1 MTTMHSNPT
10 AGHAGPRDQAGPAA
24 RRFGYLV
31 AIAVNATM
39 LYLVNRS
46 PGWEALS
53 FLTPSTAEV
62 IGIVNAS
69 ILASVVANLV
79 YLVWDADWV
88 RALGDVAT
96 TSIGLAALV
105 QIWQV
110 WPVDFDA
117 GTPWDT
123 VARWVIGIGIFG
135 SAIGII
141 AALVKLGR
149 SLSASP
155 SWPDDPSPGTSTR
168 HRA

>member
-1 MTTMHSNPT
+1 MTTMHTNPT
-10 AGHAGPRDQAGPAA
+10 AGHARPRTQAGPAA

-31 AIAVNATM
+31 AIAVNAAM

-46 PGWEALS
+46 PGWEALP
-53 FLTPSTAEV
+53 FLTPSTVEV

-69 ILASVVANLV
+69 IVASIVANVV

-110 WPVDFDA
+110 WPVEFDA

-123 VARWVIGIGIFG
+123 VARWVIGIGIIG

-141 AALVKLGR
+141 AALVRLGR

-155 SWPDDPSPGTSTR
+155 SWPDDPSPGTWTR
-168 HRA
+168 HHA

>member
-10 AGHAGPRDQAGPAA
+10 AGHAGPRTQAGPAA

-31 AIAVNATM
+31 AITVNAV
-39 LYLVNRS
+39 LLFLINRS
-46 PGWEALS
+46 PGWESLS
-53 FLTPSTAEV
+53 VLTPSTAEV

-69 ILASVVANLV
+69 ILASVIANLV
-79 YLVWDADWV
+79 YLVWDADWL

-96 TSIGLAALV
+96 TTIGLAALV

-110 WPVDFDA
+110 WPVEFDA
-117 GTPWDT
+117 GTPWDLL
-123 VARWVIGIGIFG
+123 ARWVIGIGIFG
-135 SAIGII
+135 SAIGIV
-141 AALVKLGR
+141 AALVKLVR

-155 SWPDDPSPGTSTR
+155 SSPDDSSPWTSPR

>member
-1 MTTMHSNPT
+1 MTTLHSTPS
-10 AGHAGPRDQAGPAA
+10 AGHARPRAHAGPAA

-46 PGWEALS
+46 PGWEAVP
-53 FLTPSTAEV
+53 FLTPSTTQV
-62 IGIVNAS
+62 IDIVNAS

-96 TSIGLAALV
+96 TSIGLTALV
-105 QIWQV
+105 RIWQV
-110 WPVDFDA
+110 WPLEFDA
-117 GTPWDT
+117 GTPWDL
-123 VARWVIGIGIFG
+123 VARWVIGIGIVG

-141 AALVKLGR
+141 AAGVRLGR

-168 HRA
+168 HHA